1 MSIEREPNMKRYGF
15 LVLTILW
22 IILLMACSDGD
33 KNNTGPIGIGAIL
46 PLTGELSS
54 KGEARETALHLA
66 MDEIDTYL
74 DKANLGFNMQL
85 TVKDSKSDPEETLKQ
100 AKALHEEGTDIL
112 IVGSSAE
119 LTLLKSWSD
128 SNDVVVISYSSTA
141 PSLAVDKDSIYR
153 VVPNDYQQAKALAT
167 LLSEQGIRKIIPVQR
182 NDVYG
187 RELSQQLIMEFKEL
201 GGKAASPV
209 IYEPGS
215 TDFKSTVSQMEQ
227 QLENSDIDPDSV
239 GIVLFSFDEV
249 IPLLEQADALNHVR
263 WFGTDT
269 TVLNSALINN
279 VEAATFAATVNF
291 MGVTFGIN
299 DTPLFQE
306 VQKKLQEKLKTQ
318 VIPDAIFAYDIPWML
333 VTAFENMDNP
343 DDAVELKANLVEL
356 SAKYAGATGWMLLD
370 YKGDRKY
377 SLYDIWQVKENSSKV
392 SWIKTAQYRRDPG
405 LSGFITSVQN

>member
-1 MSIEREPNMKRYGF
+1 MKRNGF
-15 LVLTILW
+15 LVLTMVW
-22 IILLMACSDGD
+22 IILLMACSGGD
-33 KNNTGPIGIGAIL
+33 KNSNGPIGIGAIL

-54 KGEARETALHLA
+54 KGEAREAALQLA

-74 DKANLGFNMQL
+74 GKANLGFNMEL

-100 AKALHEEGTDIL
+100 AKTLHKEGMDIL

-128 SNDVVVISYSSTA
+128 SNDIVVISYSSTA
-141 PSLAVDKDSIYR
+141 PSLAIDKDSIYR
-153 VVPNDYQQAKALAT
+153 VVPNDYQQAKALAA
-167 LLSEQGIRKIIPVQR
+167 LLSEQGILTIIPVHR

-201 GGKAASPV
+201 GGKAGSPI
-209 IYEPGS
+209 IYEPGN

-227 QLENSDIDPDSV
+227 QLEEANSDPDSV

-249 IPLLEQADALNHVR
+249 VPMLEQADKLNHVR

-279 VEAATFAATVNF
+279 DEATAFAATVNF
-291 MGVTFGIN
+291 TGVTFGIN
-299 DTPLFQE
+299 DTPLYQK
-306 VQKKLQEKLKTQ
+306 VQKKIQEKLKTQ

-343 DDAVELKANLVEL
+343 NDAVELKANLVEL

-370 YKGDRKY
+370 DKGDRKY
-377 SLYDIWQVKENSSKV
+377 SLYDIWQVKEISSKV
-392 SWIKTAQYRRDPG
+392 SWVRTAQYRRDPG